1 MNVQTGSISNVPAPL
16 SLAGITKTFGKKEV
30 LKGVEFQLE
39 RGGVVGLLGSNGSG
53 KTTMIK
59 CAVGLLRATAGEA
72 QVLGEP
78 AWELSA
84 EAKARIGY
92 VPQEVASYPWMR
104 VRHTIDYTAA
114 FYPRWNDEIVR
125 DLVHRWQLPMEDRVG
140 TLSVGQL
147 QSLGIILALGHEP
160 ELLILDEPVASLD
173 PLARR
178 EFLRTLIELLDDPN
192 RTVLFSTH
200 ITSDLERIAGRVAIL
215 RDGRIAYH
223 GEMDRLKEQ
232 VKRLRITSRNPLPA
246 SFAVPGSL
254 HCAVEGPVATVA
266 VADYDEQ
273 LADGLR
279 QEWDAEIAVT
289 DLNLEEIFVEMHDE

>member
-1 MNVQTGSISNVPAPL
+1 MNGHLHRDSHGSSPL
-16 SLAGITKTFGKKEV
+16 SLQSLTKTFGEKEV
-30 LKGVEFQLE
+30 LKGVDFRLA
-39 RGGVVGLLGSNGSG
+39 RGGVIGLLGSNGSG

-59 CAVGLLRATAGEA
+59 CAIGLLRATAGEA
-72 QVLGEP
+72 TVLGEP

-84 EAKARIGY
+84 EAKSRIGY

-114 FYPRWNDEIVR
+114 FYPRWNDPLVR
-125 DLVHRWQLPMEDRVG
+125 DLVGRWKLPLEDRVG

-147 QSLGIILALGHEP
+147 QALGIILALGHEP

-178 EFLRTLIELLDDPN
+178 EFLRTLIDLLDDQN

-223 GEMDRLKEQ
+223 GETDRLKEQ

-266 VADYDEQ
+266 VADYDEG
-273 LADGLR
+273 LAEDLR
-279 QEWDAEIAVT
+279 ETWDAEISVT